1 MIGSATP
8 DALREPTFYFAALA
22 GAFFAAF
29 FGCTS
34 GLLAFFVAASK
45 AVARAILVAVIAL
58 RLARVLL
65 DFATVFPL
73 PAAPLRNIDRLVVMC
88 WSYLAQARSIPCGTV
103 MGQ

>member
-1 MIGSATP
+1 MIGP
-8 DALREPTFYFAALA
+8 PPPNALRGPTFYFAAFA

-29 FGCTS
+29 FVCTT
-34 GLLAFFVAASK
+34 GRVAFLAAASK
-45 AVARAILVAVIAL
+45 AIARAIFAAVSAL

-88 WSYLAQARSIPCGTV
+88 
-103 MGQ
+103 